1 MVSEIRTSYRAPE
14 SPAGIG
20 EADGFAPPKRPLKI
34 AAAMAMGM
42 SCKAKGL
49 KLRGNEAPERVE
61 RSISR

>member
-1 MVSEIRTSYRAPE
+1 MVSEIRTYCAPE

-42 SCKAKGL
+42 SCNAKGCEET
-49 KLRGNEAPERVE
+49 KLRNVWRDQFLA
-61 RSISR
+61 SD